1 MNKKIVENNNENMLD
16 SDSGISL
23 NDFFASYGVKP
34 RYIVADKTK
43 EKGEDSIPWGKKE
56 GLNWT
61 KQEALDKLEQIKG
74 ILDTDFLN
82 RHALEG
88 VIDMVDDLHF
98 QLNAN
103 TEDFK

>member
-1 MNKKIVENNNENMLD
+1 M
-16 SDSGISL
+16 
-23 NDFFASYGVKP
+23 
-34 RYIVADKTK
+34 
-43 EKGEDSIPWGKKE
+43 
-56 GLNWT
+56 T
-61 KQEALDKLEQIKG
+61 KQELLDRLERIADG
-74 ILDTDFLN
+74 MDSDFLN

>member
-1 MNKKIVENNNENMLD
+1 M
-16 SDSGISL
+16 
-23 NDFFASYGVKP
+23 
-34 RYIVADKTK
+34 
-43 EKGEDSIPWGKKE
+43 
-56 GLNWT
+56 T

-103 TEDFK
+103 TEDFR

>member
-1 MNKKIVENNNENMLD
+1 M
-16 SDSGISL
+16 
-23 NDFFASYGVKP
+23 
-34 RYIVADKTK
+34 
-43 EKGEDSIPWGKKE
+43 
-56 GLNWT
+56 T

-82 RHALEG
+82 RHMLEG